1 MFKPKEQITIKSF
14 YFPICN
20 DCKNHI
26 YGKECKAF
34 DIIPGEIFLG
44 ENDHSKPLPGQK
56 NDVIFE
62 PKKQD

>member
-1 MFKPKEQITIKSF
+1 MFKPLEKLTVDSF

-26 YGKECKAF
+26 DGLKCKAF
-34 DIIPGEIFLG
+34 DVIPDEIFSG

-56 NDVIFE
+56 NDVLFE